1 MDKWVQP
8 RKLLNARYHSM
19 TLRHYG
25 KKTSKKPLGNAALEG
40 SFGPYALNFGSDR
53 RKLRRFADAI
63 IEQLDLH
70 E

>member
-1 MDKWVQP
+1 
-8 RKLLNARYHSM
+8 M

-25 KKTSKKPLGNAALEG
+25 KKTSRKPRGNAALEG
-40 SFGPYALNFGSDR
+40 SFGPYALDFASDR
-53 RKLRRFADAI
+53 RRLRRFADAI